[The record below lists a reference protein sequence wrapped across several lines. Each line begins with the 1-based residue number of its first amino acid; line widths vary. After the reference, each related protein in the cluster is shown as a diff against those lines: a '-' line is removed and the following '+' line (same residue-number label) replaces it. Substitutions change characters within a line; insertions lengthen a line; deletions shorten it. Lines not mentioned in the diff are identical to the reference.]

1 MANTASQYRTLLWIF
16 TGVGLFCFW
25 PAFMGVQGK
34 LDPSTGLMSAAVGVA
49 ALFMGAWYGWKGA
62 QIRIADRNK
71 KADAIA
77 LITIAAMLKDRSE
90 EELTAMVAKKGPA
103 GEAAALI
110 LERRRNGLTRAS
122 GTQATQG

>member
-16 TGVGLFCFW
+16 TGVGLVCFW
-25 PAFMGVQGK
+25 PAIQGARGRI
-34 LDPSTGLMSAAVGVA
+34 DPSTGLMSAAVGVA
-49 ALFMGAWYGWKGA
+49 ALFLGAWYGWKGA
-62 QIRIADRNK
+62 QIRIAERSK

-90 EELTAMVAKKGPA
+90 EELKAMVAKKGPA

-122 GTQATQG
+122 GTAATQQ

>member
-1 MANTASQYRTLLWIF
+1 MASTASQYRTLLWIF
-16 TGVGLFCFW
+16 TGVGLFLFW
-25 PAFMGVQGK
+25 PAVMGAQGK
-34 LDPSTGLMSAAVGVA
+34 IDPGTGLMSAAVGVA
-49 ALFMGAWYGWKGA
+49 ALFLGAWYGWKGA
-62 QIRIADRNK
+62 QIRIAERNK

-110 LERRRNGLTRAS
+110 LERRRNGLTRPS
-122 GTQATQG
+122 GTQTTRT